1 MMVDKNHVLRT
12 VDSWIFNKYGN
23 HILTNEGKAD
33 INSIVELVNKADNI
47 ETEVIDVDKEDIVV
61 DMNTDGEGN
70 DISFSWDEEKLMI
83 YVPKELRKRIQL
95 EVEYV
100 LSGFDKVQIA
110 VAELSKEFQITREG
124 AIVNAEKEIA
134 NIENDLSNDSRQVIV
149 GCINDVGSAI
159 EQIKKSIIHVCEEI
173 ERIPKDR
180 KRRLFATPIKKRL
193 EDVRNA
199 RVYVYDYVY
208 GTAVY
213 AELNL
218 KIGREKAAKDR
229 MRQTIDFLNEMKT
242 NGRFERVEQWNE
254 KKDLFWK
261 KEIDAQIS
269 LLEKQLSDIQNYSG
283 RITL

>member
-1 MMVDKNHVLRT
+1 MVDKNYVLRT

-33 INSIVELVNKADNI
+33 INNIAELVNKADNI
-47 ETEVIDVDKEDIVV
+47 KTEVIDVDKEDIVV

-134 NIENDLSNDSRQVIV
+134 NIENDPSNDSRQVIV

-229 MRQTIDFLNEMKT
+229 MRQTVDFLNEMKT

>member
-1 MMVDKNHVLRT
+1 MVDKNYVLRT

-33 INSIVELVNKADNI
+33 INNIAELVNKADNI
-47 ETEVIDVDKEDIVV
+47 KTEVIDVDKEDIVV

-83 YVPKELRKRIQL
+83 YVPKELRERIQL

-134 NIENDLSNDSRQVIV
+134 NIENDPSNDSRQVIV

-229 MRQTIDFLNEMKT
+229 MRQTVDFLNEMKT

>member
-1 MMVDKNHVLRT
+1 MVDKNHVLRT

-33 INSIVELVNKADNI
+33 INNIAELVNKADNI
-47 ETEVIDVDKEDIVV
+47 KTEVIDVDKEDIVV

-134 NIENDLSNDSRQVIV
+134 NIENDPSNDSRQVIV

-229 MRQTIDFLNEMKT
+229 MRQTVDFLNEMKT

>member
-1 MMVDKNHVLRT
+1 MVDKNYVLRT

-33 INSIVELVNKADNI
+33 INNIAELVNKADNI
-47 ETEVIDVDKEDIVV
+47 KTEVIDVDKEDIVV

-83 YVPKELRKRIQL
+83 YVPKELRERIQL